1 MARTQ
6 AASANTGEGG
16 GRASAVPFTLPTGH
30 IEGDRNSRT
39 TPVLDLFFDRRV
51 PGIRGIS
58 CCLSK
63 KWLGAQVV
71 SFRFRFE
78 NVINNTTKGSQR
90 ESYTVDFYP
99 FL

>member
-16 GRASAVPFTLPTGH
+16 GRASAVPSTLPTGH

-71 SFRFRFE
+71 SLNERTCVKQ
-78 NVINNTTKGSQR
+78 NYALTQGS
-90 ESYTVDFYP
+90 
-99 FL
+99 

>member
-1 MARTQ
+1 MPTVDQGYRRPSIVYFAFSTGCIKGYNNIKCTNTVDVFFWR
-6 AASANTGEGG
+6 SAFDP
-16 GRASAVPFTLPTGH
+16 RRFT
-30 IEGDRNSRT
+30 
-39 TPVLDLFFDRRV
+39 
-51 PGIRGIS
+51 
-58 CCLSK
+58 CCFSK
-63 KWLGAQVV
+63 KWLGVQVV